1 MALGDEKQAF
11 SKRLR
16 EALKRAEPVAAG
28 PAALARE
35 FNLRYEGTPVTVQ
48 AVRKWVSGRALPSQD
63 KIRALALWLE
73 VSPQWLRYGDAEPAP
88 ARALRQESAAYC
100 AWRASADRPGLLNGG
115 PRVAHHLAPLLVL
128 GAHVAQE
135 LLALPRVGFDA
146 RLAEFGLEL
155 RVLQR
160 LRDFG
165 GELLHD

>member
-88 ARALRQESAAYC
+88 ARALRQESAAYL
-100 AWRASADRPGLLNGG
+100 ADPVWVSKKYEALNDGHKKMVAELVVALL
-115 PRVAHHLAPLLVL
+115 
-128 GAHVAQE
+128 
-135 LLALPRVGFDA
+135 
-146 RLAEFGLEL
+146 RLEGK
-155 RVLQR
+155 R
-160 LRDFG
+160 
-165 GELLHD
+165 